1 MNENNHI
8 RLLGLP
14 LKDVPDGLKI
24 KVMKDIA
31 TAKILMELERMF
43 ALNVGT
49 VIERTVAYRKLKN
62 CI

>member
-1 MNENNHI
+1 MNENNDI
-8 RLLGLP
+8 RLFEIP
-14 LKDVPDGLKI
+14 LKEVPDGLRI

-49 VIERTVAYRKLKN
+49 VIERTVAFRKL
-62 CI
+62 